1 MNTPILYFLPFL
13 HILAPPACILSFSVA
28 IIGLYHRT
36 VRLGNTMKKKI
47 SLKHLG
53 VRKRL
58 FIILFLIVLLMAGCF
73 TYIFITLRR
82 QTYARLDTA
91 AYQTAATLLEQASGK
106 VDTLDKVTSYLLQEH
121 YQNNGNGSIFPYLS
135 DYATSEETSAAL
147 SKTFTTATRKLFYLF
162 PSLEGLYLYT
172 NGGDPI
178 IFDSRDFTRLNASSL
193 TEAPWREHVINR
205 KGKLVLLKS
214 NQIPS
219 DFNESEEDPSGRASR
234 HYLYGTRVLINLR
247 SSFAPLCLV
256 LAQLDINDLQSS
268 FTRLHSYKGQSYA
281 LLDADN
287 GLLSSSDSFPLETM
301 SSRMPATGIS
311 SASSEVPYTY
321 VNFKGNINLKGNG
334 YFFHMVTDHSTGL
347 SCVISTPA
355 AVISYMPLVTILV
368 SLLLL
373 LFLII
378 LFVQYTFRGISKPI
392 ETLVSACGEIGQGN
406 FSVRVEIPPDAELGY
421 LTNSFNQMAG
431 QVEHLINTVY
441 LKDIAERDLELQMLR
456 NQINPH
462 FLYNTLE
469 SMRMAA
475 YTEGAHDIS
484 QMCLLL
490 ADVLRYGVSSPTE
503 LVTLKEEIE
512 HLKEYITLQQY
523 RFHYAV
529 KINVMVSQDLY
540 EFLSLKLMFQPLVEN
555 ALNHG
560 FEGFTGN
567 ERIGIFGYQKEGI
580 LYFQVTDN
588 GVGMAPEQVEA
599 LNGYIRG
606 ENEAFTSIGL
616 KNVHRRIELYY
627 GIGYGLTIES
637 QEGRGTSVCIKI
649 PLTSAK

>member
-1 MNTPILYFLPFL
+1 
-13 HILAPPACILSFSVA
+13 
-28 IIGLYHRT
+28 
-36 VRLGNTMKKKI
+36 MKKL

-58 FIILFLIVLLMAGCF
+58 LIILFLIVLLMAGCF
-73 TYIFITLRR
+73 TYIFLTLRR
-82 QTYARLDTA
+82 QTYARLDTS
-91 AYQTAATLLEQASGK
+91 AYQTAATLLEQTSGK
-106 VDTLDKVTSYLLQEH
+106 MDTLDKVTSYLLQEH
-121 YQNNGNGSIFPYLS
+121 YQNNGKGSIFPYLS
-135 DYATSEETSAAL
+135 GYASSEEDSAAL
-147 SKTFTTATRKLFYLF
+147 SKAFTTATRKLFYLF

-172 NGGDPI
+172 NDGDPI
-178 IFDSRDFTRLNASSL
+178 IFDSRDFTRLTASSL
-193 TEAPWREHVINR
+193 ADSPWREEVVNEQGR
-205 KGKLVLLKS
+205 LVLLEPGKLPAS
-214 NQIPS
+214 FSEPS
-219 DFNESEEDPSGRASR
+219 ESSSVSSSK
-234 HYLYGTRVLINLR
+234 HYLYGVRVLINLR
-247 SSFAPLCLV
+247 SSFTPRCLV

-268 FTRLHSYKGQSYA
+268 FMRQHSYRGQSYA
-281 LLDADN
+281 LLDSDY
-287 GLLSSSDSFPLETM
+287 GLLSASDHFPLAIMTESLTRTKT
-301 SSRMPATGIS
+301 SRV
-311 SASSEVPYTY
+311 SSESLYTY
-321 VNFKGNINLKGNG
+321 VNFKESGF
-334 YFFHMVTDHSTGL
+334 YFHMITDPATGL
-347 SCVISTPA
+347 SCVISTPTGVLSYTPV
-355 AVISYMPLVTILV
+355 VIILL
-368 SLLLL
+368 S
-373 LFLII
+373 LFLLIFMTI

-392 ETLVSACGEIGQGN
+392 ETLVTACGEIGKGN

-421 LTNSFNQMAG
+421 LTDSFNQMAG

-503 LVTLKEEIE
+503 LVTLEEEID

-529 KINVMVSQDLY
+529 KINVMVSRDLY
-540 EFLSLKLMFQPLVEN
+540 PFMSLKLMFQPLVEN

-567 ERIGIFGYQKEGI
+567 ERIGIFGYEKEGI

-588 GVGMAPEQVEA
+588 GMGMAPEQVEA

-606 ENEAFTSIGL
+606 ENEVFTSIGL

-627 GIGYGLTIES
+627 GPGYGLTIES
-637 QEGRGTSVCIKI
+637 HEGRGTSVHLKI
-649 PLTSAK
+649 PVRIQTITVECSNKEESIHV

>member
-1 MNTPILYFLPFL
+1 
-13 HILAPPACILSFSVA
+13 
-28 IIGLYHRT
+28 
-36 VRLGNTMKKKI
+36 MKKKI

-58 FIILFLIVLLMAGCF
+58 FLILFLIVLLMAGCF
-73 TYIFITLRR
+73 SYIFLTLRR
-82 QTYARLDTA
+82 QTSARLDTA

-121 YQNNGNGSIFPYLS
+121 YQNNGYGSIFPYLS

-172 NGGDPI
+172 NDGEPI
-178 IFDSRDFTRLNASSL
+178 IFDSRDFTRLTAASL
-193 TEAPWREHVINR
+193 TEAPWREHVIDR
-205 KGKLVLLKS
+205 KGRLMLLES
-214 NQIPS
+214 DQIPS
-219 DFNESEEDPSGRASR
+219 DFNKSEGDPSGRTSR

-256 LAQLDINDLQSS
+256 VAQLDINDLQSS
-268 FTRLHSYKGQSYA
+268 FNRLHSYRGQSYA
-281 LLDADN
+281 LLDKDH
-287 GLLSSSDSFPLETM
+287 GLLSFSDSFPLETM
-301 SSRMPATGIS
+301 SGRMPVAGAS
-311 SASSEVPYTY
+311 GASSEAAYAYET
-321 VNFKGNINLKGNG
+321 FKGSG

-347 SCVISTPA
+347 SCVISTPDS
-355 AVISYMPLVTILV
+355 VISYMPLVMILV

-392 ETLVSACGEIGQGN
+392 ETLVSACEEIGQGK
-406 FSVRVEIPPDAELGY
+406 FSVRVAIPPDVELGY
-421 LTNSFNQMAG
+421 LTSSFNQMAG

-503 LVTLKEEIE
+503 LVTLKEEID

-567 ERIGIFGYQKEGI
+567 ERIGIFGYQKEGV
-580 LYFQVTDN
+580 LHFQVTDN

-599 LNGYIRG
+599 LNGYIGG
-606 ENEAFTSIGL
+606 ENEEFTSIGL

-627 GIGYGLTIES
+627 GTGYGLTIES

-649 PLTSAK
+649 PLTSAKSHKEEEKDHV